1 MQETQRIKPRA
12 LVVAA
17 VVAAVT
23 FVAGWAFGTSSGFN
37 AAESEPT
44 TPKTVWLEG
53 ALSEPGTTVH
63 VTVDDQTGDVVS
75 LRLDQ

>member
-12 LVVAA
+12 LVVAVA
-17 VVAAVT
+17 VAAVT
-23 FVAGWAFGTSSGFN
+23 FVAGWVFGTSSVFN
-37 AAESEPT
+37 AAEPEPT

-53 ALSEPGTTVH
+53 ALSEPGTVVH